1 MPRLFLSQKMPATSS
16 CPLSQSCLGAG
27 SQSTSGLP
35 QDMGV
40 PSPSHASV
48 SPSEQYS
55 LDRQG
60 TDPFCPRSCCQR
72 REEAIM
78 LDRGVCLGAQRSA
91 VCRAAW
97 EPCRDGAPQ
106 NPRWVSGISGCHRRW
121 VGHHGGLQCRLQL
134 STHAPQVWEFH
145 GPSEGG
151 TGHQDPSSW
160 WLL

>member
-1 MPRLFLSQKMPATSS
+1 MPRLFLSQKKPATSS

-35 QDMGV
+35 HDMGV

-60 TDPFCPRSCCQR
+60 MDPFCPRSCYQR
-72 REEAIM
+72 REEAII

-91 VCRAAW
+91 VCVRAAQK
-97 EPCRDGAPQ
+97 PCREGAPQ
-106 NPRWVSGISGCHRRW
+106 NPWWVSGVSGCHRGR
-121 VGHHGGLQCRLQL
+121 VGYRGGLQCRLQL
-134 STHAPQVWEFH
+134 SMHAPQVWEFH
-145 GPSEGG
+145 GPSDSGA
-151 TGHQDPSSW
+151 GHKDPSS
-160 WLL
+160 